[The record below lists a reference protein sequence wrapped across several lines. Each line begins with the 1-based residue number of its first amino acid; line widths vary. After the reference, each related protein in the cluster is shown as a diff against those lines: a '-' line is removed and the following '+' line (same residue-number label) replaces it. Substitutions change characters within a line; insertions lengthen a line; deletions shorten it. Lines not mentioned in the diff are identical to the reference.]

1 MIDIIMTEDSQVD
14 HLHKFEQVYKEL
26 EEDIR
31 TTYKKFKVKDSE
43 NRLRDFVRN
52 ILPYMDDISCNNV
65 DAFLYKYKKVNVVN
79 GVRLSKLLKES
90 NNVENLRAVWK
101 YLQTLYVLAY
111 NVEET
116 YGLVDEEKENE
127 NYNSMVQNL
136 EQVNYTAFL
145 QNFINSGELSR
156 ASRVETTVKTTV
168 ETTTDN
174 PSVDEEEAEDEDEDN
189 NENNESNNTGGDDE
203 LPDFLKNSMIGSLAK
218 ELSEEIKPEE
228 FGDISNPGDLLN
240 NLFSGGA
247 DGKLGGIIGKV
258 VNKLG
263 TKLNSGEL
271 DEKKLMG
278 EAGGLVQNLGLFQN
292 MGGMGGLMAGMMGS
306 MGGMPPMPPSQ
317 SAETNEETPN
327 SETES
332 KKKKKKRRRK
342 KKKKKSAE

>member
-1 MIDIIMTEDSQVD
+1 
-14 HLHKFEQVYKEL
+14 
-26 EEDIR
+26 
-31 TTYKKFKVKDSE
+31 
-43 NRLRDFVRN
+43 
-52 ILPYMDDISCNNV
+52 
-65 DAFLYKYKKVNVVN
+65 
-79 GVRLSKLLKES
+79 
-90 NNVENLRAVWK
+90 
-101 YLQTLYVLAY
+101 
-111 NVEET
+111 
-116 YGLVDEEKENE
+116 
-127 NYNSMVQNL
+127 MVQNL

-145 QNFINSGELSR
+145 QNFINSGELSN
-156 ASRVETTVKTTV
+156 ASRV

-174 PSVDEEEAEDEDEDN
+174 PSVDEEEGEDEEEDN
-189 NENNESNNTGGDDE
+189 SESNNTGGGDDE

-258 VNKLG
+258 VSKLG

-271 DEKKLMG
+271 DEQKLMG

-306 MGGMPPMPPSQ
+306 MGGMPPTPPTQ
-317 SAETNEETPN
+317 STENNEETPN
-327 SETES
+327 PETEP

>member
-26 EEDIR
+26 EDDIR
-31 TTYKKFKVKDSE
+31 TTYKKFKVKESE

-52 ILPYMDDISCNNV
+52 ILPYMDEISCNNV

-79 GVRLSKLLKES
+79 GVKLSKLLKES

-111 NVEET
+111 NVDET
-116 YGLVDEEKENE
+116 YGLVEEEKENE
-127 NYNSMVQNL
+127 NYNLMNQNL

-145 QNFINSGELSR
+145 QNFINSGELST

-174 PSVDEEEAEDEDEDN
+174 TSVDDEEDEDN
-189 NENNESNNTGGDDE
+189 SENNNTGGGEDE

-306 MGGMPPMPPSQ
+306 MGGMPPMAPSQ

-327 SETES
+327 PENET
-332 KKKKKKRRRK
+332 KKKKKRRRK

>member
-26 EEDIR
+26 EDDIR
-31 TTYKKFKVKDSE
+31 TTYKKFKVKESE

-116 YGLVDEEKENE
+116 YGLVEEEKENE

-156 ASRVETTVKTTV
+156 ASRVETT
-168 ETTTDN
+168 TDN
-174 PSVDEEEAEDEDEDN
+174 PSLDEEEGEDEEEDN
-189 NENNESNNTGGDDE
+189 SENNNTCGGDDE

-218 ELSEEIKPEE
+218 ELSDEIKPEE

-258 VNKLG
+258 VSKLG

-271 DEKKLMG
+271 DEQKLMG

-306 MGGMPPMPPSQ
+306 MGGMPPTPPTQ
-317 SAETNEETPN
+317 STENNEEIPN
-327 SETES
+327 PETET

>member
-14 HLHKFEQVYKEL
+14 HLHKFEQIYKEL

-43 NRLRDFVRN
+43 NRLMDFVRN

-65 DAFLYKYKKVNVVN
+65 DAFLYKHKRVNVVN

-90 NNVENLRAVWK
+90 KNVENLRAVWK
-101 YLQTLYVLAY
+101 YLQTLYVLAF
-111 NVEET
+111 NIGETHDLVET
-116 YGLVDEEKENE
+116 LSDDD
-127 NYNSMVQNL
+127 NYNLMVQNL

-145 QNFINSGELSR
+145 QNFINSGELSTL
-156 ASRVETTVKTTV
+156 SRV

-174 PSVDEEEAEDEDEDN
+174 TSVEEEEVDDEDN
-189 NENNESNNTGGDDE
+189 IENNESNNTGSDDE

-258 VNKLG
+258 VSKLG

-271 DEKKLMG
+271 DEQKLMG

-306 MGGMPPMPPSQ
+306 MGGMPPMAPSQ
-317 SAETNEETPN
+317 STETNEETAN
-327 SETES
+327 SENKT
-332 KKKKKKRRRK
+332 KKKKKRRRK
-342 KKKKKSAE
+342 KKKKKSEE